1 MGKSGTAVW
10 LLFQTDSS
18 FMTGVYSKTGL
29 VIIGRNE
36 GSRLEACLRSVATKC
51 NEAVYVD
58 SASTDQSVSIAR
70 ALQFHVVELDRNG
83 ALNAARARNAG
94 FARLKQAV
102 PGLVYV
108 QFLDGDCELDSDWL
122 GTAKLWLE
130 NHPNTVAVCGR
141 RRECFAN
148 RSIYNKL
155 CDIEWDTPLGEA
167 LSFGGDAFIRAD
179 AFARSG
185 GYNETFPAGEE
196 PDLCLRLRHT
206 GGSIV
211 RLPAE
216 MSRHDANILSFPAWW
231 KRMVRGG
238 YGAGLVYAHWRKRSP
253 SLEVPFRFMTRSAV
267 IWTEGW
273 LLGSAACLV
282 AGIFIGGLKGMLGAG
297 LLSASVWLI
306 QALRCSRKLWGK
318 ISAFDAFAYGVFTML
333 GKWPQRLG
341 HTLLQKDITRG
352 ARPRSIQYKT

>member
-1 MGKSGTAVW
+1 MGKSGAAVW
-10 LLFQTDSS
+10 PLFQTDGR
-18 FMTGVYSKTGL
+18 FMTGVYSKIGL

-70 ALQFHVVELDRNG
+70 TLQFHVVELDQNG

-94 FARLKQAV
+94 FARLKQIV

-108 QFLDGDCELDSDWL
+108 QFLDGDCELDAAWL
-122 GTAKLWLE
+122 GNAQLWLE
-130 NHPNTVAVCGR
+130 NHPKTVAVCGR
-141 RRECFAN
+141 RRECFAH

-155 CDIEWDTPLGEA
+155 CDIEWDTPVGEA
-167 LSFGGDAFIRAD
+167 LSFGGEAFIRAA

-216 MSRHDANILSFPAWW
+216 MSRHDAHILSFRTWW

-238 YGAGLVYAHWRKRSP
+238 YGAALVYAHWRNRS
-253 SLEVPFRFMTRSAV
+253 SGLDVPFRFMTRSAM
-267 IWTEGW
+267 IWTDGW
-273 LLGSAACLV
+273 LLGSAACL
-282 AGIFIGGLKGMLGAG
+282 ATGIYIGGLKGMLGAG
-297 LLSASVWLI
+297 LFSLSVWLI

-318 ISAFDAFAYGVFTML
+318 ITAFDAFAYGIFTML

-341 HTLLQKDITRG
+341 QTLLLRDISSG
-352 ARPRSIQYKT
+352 VRPRKIEYKT